1 MGIFFKDKE
10 EKSTKTMIII
20 RTIIVIL
27 IAIVL
32 IFGII
37 NGFDFIFLRL
47 IFILAGVGSVI
58 DGVEKYLQRK
68 KGNGFLIEFGFAIL
82 WFILA
87 FSL

>member
-68 KGNGFLIEFGFAIL
+68 KGNGFLSEFGFAIL

-87 FSL
+87 FGL

>member
-27 IAIVL
+27 IAILL

-37 NGFDFIFLRL
+37 NGFDFIFFRL

-58 DGVEKYLQRK
+58 DGIEKYVQRK
-68 KGNGFLIEFGFAIL
+68 RVMAFLLSSDLQFYGL
-82 WFILA
+82 Y
-87 FSL
+87 